1 MPQLSE
7 YEEMYLKRIFEIYDI
22 EPSTILKTSELAK
35 IMGVSNA
42 SSTEMMQRLS
52 SRDLLTY
59 VPYKGCRLTPE
70 GFKHAARVKRRE
82 GLLEILLGEVIGFEG
97 DIKQSACKMEH
108 NMSLDLEEAL
118 DRMLGYPEKTT
129 KGAKIPVIDRRVDPV
144 RKNVLLPL
152 AFLPIGTLAS
162 IEAITVHGS
171 ELKTL
176 ESFGISLGSK
186 ISVEDEGIKFDG
198 QLISL
203 SKSLKGKILTRTEV

>member
-1 MPQLSE
+1 M
-7 YEEMYLKRIFEIYDI
+7 
-22 EPSTILKTSELAK
+22 
-35 IMGVSNA
+35 
-42 SSTEMMQRLS
+42 
-52 SRDLLTY
+52 
-59 VPYKGCRLTPE
+59 
-70 GFKHAARVKRRE
+70 
-82 GLLEILLGEVIGFEG
+82 
-97 DIKQSACKMEH
+97 
-108 NMSLDLEEAL
+108 
-118 DRMLGYPEKTT
+118 
-129 KGAKIPVIDRRVDPV
+129 KIPVIDRRVDPV